1 MQAIYQN
8 AFTNSMSYFNYLLL
22 IDEKIAHDAS
32 TGHEQNQMLADFTK
46 LNRTRMKRLDKTQQ
60 ILPELENVTKQINQK
75 QVWLVLTESWCGDAA
90 QNIPVLQKL
99 AEMNPLIDLRL
110 VLRDDNDELMQKYLT
125 NGGKSIPKLIAVS
138 ADLKKELFTWGP
150 RPAAA
155 QVEVKRLLDENGGFN
170 DKVKEGVQIWYNND
184 KGISMQNE
192 MIELLKNA
200 AK

>member
-1 MQAIYQN
+1 MKAIYQK
-8 AFTNSMSYFNYLLL
+8 AHTNSLAYNDYLTL
-22 IDEKIAHDAS
+22 IDEKIAQKAS
-32 TGHEQNQMLADFTK
+32 TGHEQNQMLTDFTK
-46 LNRTRMKRLDKTQQ
+46 LNRARMKRLDKTQQ
-60 ILPELENVTKQINQK
+60 ILPELEIITKQITDK

-90 QNIPVLQKL
+90 QNVPVLQKL

-138 ADLKKELFTWGP
+138 ADLEKELFTWGP

-170 DKVKEGVQIWYNND
+170 EKVKEGIQIWYNHD
-184 KGISMQNE
+184 KGISMQHE
-192 MIELLKNA
+192 LMELLK
-200 AK
+200 

>member
-1 MQAIYQN
+1 MKAIYQK
-8 AFTNSMSYFNYLLL
+8 AHTNSLAYNDYLTL
-22 IDEKIAHDAS
+22 IDEKIAQKAS
-32 TGHEQNQMLADFTK
+32 TGHEQNQMLTDFTK
-46 LNRTRMKRLDKTQQ
+46 LNRARMKRLDKTQQ
-60 ILPELENVTKQINQK
+60 ILPELEIITKEITDK

-90 QNIPVLQKL
+90 QNVPVLQKL

-138 ADLKKELFTWGP
+138 ADLEKELFTWGP

-170 DKVKEGVQIWYNND
+170 EKVKEGIQIWYNHD
-184 KGISMQNE
+184 KGISMQHE
-192 MIELLKNA
+192 LMELLK
-200 AK
+200 

>member
-1 MQAIYQN
+1 MKAIYQK
-8 AFTNSMSYFNYLLL
+8 AHTNSLAYNDYLTL
-22 IDEKIAHDAS
+22 IDEKIAQKAS
-32 TGHEQNQMLADFTK
+32 TGHEQNQMLTDFTK

-60 ILPELENVTKQINQK
+60 ILPELEIITKQITDK

-90 QNIPVLQKL
+90 QNVPVLQKL

-138 ADLKKELFTWGP
+138 ADLEKELFTWGP

-170 DKVKEGVQIWYNND
+170 EKVKEGIQIWYNHD
-184 KGISMQNE
+184 KGISMQHE
-192 MIELLKNA
+192 LMELLK
-200 AK
+200 

>member
-1 MQAIYQN
+1 MKAIYQK
-8 AFTNSMSYFNYLLL
+8 AHTNSLAYNDYLTL
-22 IDEKIAHDAS
+22 IDEKIAQKAS
-32 TGHEQNQMLADFTK
+32 TGHEQNQMLTDFTK
-46 LNRTRMKRLDKTQQ
+46 LNRARMKRLDKTQQ
-60 ILPELENVTKQINQK
+60 ILPELEIITKEITEK

-90 QNIPVLQKL
+90 QNVPVLQKL

-138 ADLKKELFTWGP
+138 ADLEKELFTWGP

-170 DKVKEGVQIWYNND
+170 EKVKEGIQIWYNHD
-184 KGISMQNE
+184 KGISMQHE
-192 MIELLKNA
+192 LMELLK
-200 AK
+200 